1 MKKLSIL
8 AAFALSAALILSG
21 CNTDAV
27 TDAISELT
35 DDTSNGTDTSS
46 STDDNSGSESGS
58 TDSSSTSDSGSE
70 SGSDAEKKDE
80 ATYAIDFTKVNIAN
94 TVHDGWGGNDVA
106 SATVD
111 GETVV
116 KITLTKDKSY
126 KIDVP
131 AAYKDLSSKK
141 LFKIAV
147 KAGDDIDYHD
157 SKLKFA
163 YETDST
169 HGNEFTSG
177 DDAGKFTNFLTD
189 IPTDKFKEYTAD
201 TNYSWQSYNH
211 QYYWDDTAKKMVEN
225 DSFGNVDFSNV
236 TALQLYA
243 QNVTGTLYIKYID
256 FAAVE

>member
-21 CNTDAV
+21 CNPNAEDETADGTGTTTSGTETAV
-27 TDAISELT
+27 E
-35 DDTSNGTDTSS
+35 GESS
-46 STDDNSGSESGS
+46 SGSESGEKDTSGS
-58 TDSSSTSDSGSE
+58 TDNSGDE
-70 SGSDAEKKDE
+70 QKDV
-80 ATYAIDFTKVNIAN
+80 ATYALDFTKVNIAN